1 MEVEIALKGS
11 VLNNSSELES
21 GSPDIG
27 LTNINLLRTLNG
39 LYLDISYLEQ
49 IF

>member
-1 MEVEIALKGS
+1 MKVEIALKGLTQVS
-11 VLNNSSELES
+11 WNK

-27 LTNINLLRTLNG
+27 LTNINLLITLNG